1 MANKLNI
8 NVQIEGI
15 QLPLQVSSPDEEKLY
30 RDAAANIQHRI
41 QKLRDTYPDQPNT
54 MYYAMAMLTTS
65 VEAVKAANRTDTRP
79 YVEMIHD
86 IEKEIEAL
94 GIKWVNDVATL
105 NKSV

>member
-15 QLPLQVSSPDEEKLY
+15 QLPITVSSPDEEKLY
-30 RDAAANIQHRI
+30 RDAAASIQRRL
-41 QKLRDTYPDQPNT
+41 QYLRDQYPNLPNQHH
-54 MYYAMAMLTTS
+54 YVMAMLLTS
-65 VEAVKAANRTDTRP
+65 VAAKEAINDIQP

-94 GIKWVNDVATL
+94 GIK
-105 NKSV
+105 